1 MSDEQRHGEEAVGRD
16 GEGDF
21 EEHLRELLAEDA
33 YTIRPSPAPYPAI
46 RRRGLVERRRRVA
59 AAGAVLVT
67 LAAMPVGAYA
77 LGGGGWGQT
86 TATAATPSVSATRD
100 TTPTPSPTPSG
111 PGRPASK
118 GQLLDGITFEQAAE
132 GLEKCLAFDRSH
144 SDPAGFDNDLGRAD
158 SYRIIL
164 AMNSTGDSNAPGD
177 GMYVVAV
184 QGKPAQTRLIC
195 RVSDGEAAGLNVS
208 SGNDADTI
216 ADEGPVFVDPN
227 NGKLYQ
233 QSVIDRGNW
242 KLPFRWGVVGTV
254 RPSVAKVTVSYGDSS
269 AEAALD
275 HGWFVASGVLN
286 EQVTVA
292 PHIKGYDAD
301 GKLVY
306 DSDEDKYYQ
315 RTLP

>member
-1 MSDEQRHGEEAVGRD
+1 MNDDERR
-16 GEGDF
+16 EGARSEPDF
-21 EEHLRELLAEDA
+21 EEQLRELLAEDA

-46 RRRGLVERRRRVA
+46 RRRGVVERRRRVA

-77 LGGGGWGQT
+77 LNGGGAGRGVAT
-86 TATAATPSVSATRD
+86 TPTPSVSATRA
-100 TTPTPSPTPSG
+100 PSPSPTPSG
-111 PGRPASK
+111 PARPATK
-118 GQLLDGITFEQAAE
+118 GQLLDGITFEQAVE
-132 GLEKCLAFDRSH
+132 GLEKCLAYDQSH
-144 SDPAGFDNDLGRAD
+144 SRPPEFDNDLGTAD

-184 QGKPAQTRLIC
+184 QGKPQQTRLIC
-195 RVSDGEAAGLNVS
+195 RISDGEAVGLNTS
-208 SGNDADTI
+208 SGNDADVI
-216 ADEGPVFVDPN
+216 PDEGPVFVDPN

-242 KLPFRWGVVGTV
+242 KLPFRWGLIGTV
-254 RPSVAKVTVSYGDSS
+254 KPSVAKVTVSYGDSS
-269 AEAALD
+269 AEAVFD

-286 EQVTVA
+286 EQVTLA

-301 GKLVY
+301 GKLIY